1 MKRGMNLE
9 SEVCVMKAKLY
20 HVRMSEVRHR
30 KQIPADSVLM
40 ILSNGMEIVCSDF
53 SKSKLITVSVYHD
66 GNWKTV
72 HTQANKY
79 TEAMLKFYLYNR
91 KHLRGYAG
99 IKCEDLMKHDRV
111 HKGGG
116 SGQRLTPFCGQVTDY
131 ETRKEPFHDFR
142 RVWN

>member
-1 MKRGMNLE
+1 
-9 SEVCVMKAKLY
+9 MKAKLY
-20 HVRMSEVRHR
+20 HIRMSEVRHR

-40 ILSNGMEIVCSDF
+40 VLSNGMEIICSDF
-53 SKSKLITVSVYHD
+53 SKTNLTAVSVYYD
-66 GNWKTV
+66 GNWKSV

-79 TEAMLKFYLYNR
+79 TKAMKKFYYDNR
-91 KHLRGYAG
+91 KHLRGYVG
-99 IKCEDLMKHDRV
+99 TNYEGMMKHDRV

-142 RVWN
+142 RVW